1 MWTVV
6 RIPAGN
12 NTNLHYNFVVVIALV
27 FYYGLIQI
35 PDLIRLDFVYQIELI
50 INYKY
55 VPNMHLNGYHPSRFQ
70 VIKVTRFGKLT
81 IKYIDRHMN

>member
-12 NTNLHYNFVVVIALV
+12 NTNLHYNFVVVVALV

-35 PDLIRLDFVYQIELI
+35 PDLMRLDFVYQIGRKLRLKGGILSYLCLI
-50 INYKY
+50 KNKSVRIQRK
-55 VPNMHLNGYHPSRFQ
+55 HRL
-70 VIKVTRFGKLT
+70 
-81 IKYIDRHMN
+81 